1 MMGITEKLINQQ
13 IMEFFR
19 VVLVS
24 QWFTIRLRL
33 AVLYQYI
40 SYLVFYM
47 KQVILEMQDMAGGLR
62 RRGDIFSLA
71 L

>member
-62 RRGDIFSLA
+62 RRGGYI
-71 L
+71 